1 MLAHRR
7 SQGLYQGCF
16 AKSHWGGKRYSEK
29 WDLFCEI
36 CPKQAKIYSELPNHV
51 RALLGIEKRKHS
63 SSKYPAQDG
72 SRRVPIPLLVA
83 LESMLME
90 RIHVGEEVTYDFAAS
105 LLYRLVCVWNDQ
117 LQNLL
122 SDVRAKGQQVLSEE
136 DQLIAGDCED
146 DQQKD
151 MDTSKASHMEG
162 VLSSIQECKI
172 SSNSD
177 SLRKLGCK
185 FQYRNVS
192 IHTNSFPFHSMQQNA
207 HRICTCSRSSPV
219 QQDCFVLLWLK
230 AGLRYSLPS
239 SF

>member
-1 MLAHRR
+1 MSVKKWHMTL
-7 SQGLYQGCF
+7 LLP
-16 AKSHWGGKRYSEK
+16 YSIDWCAFGMISFK
-29 WDLFCEI
+29 
-36 CPKQAKIYSELPNHV
+36 
-51 RALLGIEKRKHS
+51 
-63 SSKYPAQDG
+63 
-72 SRRVPIPLLVA
+72 
-83 LESMLME
+83 
-90 RIHVGEEVTYDFAAS
+90 
-105 LLYRLVCVWNDQ
+105 
-117 LQNLL
+117 
-122 SDVRAKGQQVLSEE
+122 AKGQQVLSEQ

-239 SF
+239 SFWDLHTVQYSTVYSTV